1 MGRGVGRDE
10 GAQGEE
16 VVGYGFELWGEE
28 LVEVSCVGGVRCW
41 QIQGFRGGDEDE
53 NGLTVV
59 GKNIFIGL
67 HSFALFMV

>member
-1 MGRGVGRDE
+1 MVWVCAGG
-10 GAQGEE
+10 E
-16 VVGYGFELWGEE
+16 VV
-28 LVEVSCVGGVRCW
+28 VGGVRCW